1 MVYSVDVYDIKG
13 KVVSHMQMSEDKFS
27 DAQVQPSLIHEYLLL
42 QRANARLN
50 IAHTKNRGEVAGSGK
65 KIYKQKGTG
74 GARAGDR
81 YSPIRKGW
89 GVAFGPR
96 NERNYVKTM
105 NKKAKKKA
113 LYGILT
119 TKLQNKEILWL
130 TGFDYQEP
138 KTKNAFSVLKNI
150 GIAGKKVL
158 VVIDQKNAVLEKSF
172 RNMENVKYLLVEY
185 LNPFDLMYYDVVLC
199 LQPALEKINQG

>member
-1 MVYSVDVYDIKG
+1 MVYSVDVYDVKG
-13 KVVSHMQMSEDKFS
+13 KVVSHMQMNEDKFS
-27 DAQVQPSLIHEYLLL
+27 DAQIQPSLIHEYLLL

-81 YSPIRKGW
+81 YSPIRRGG

-96 NERNYVKTM
+96 NERNYTKTM
-105 NKKAKKKA
+105 NKKAKRKA

-138 KTKNAFSVLKNI
+138 KTKNAFSALKNI
-150 GIAGKKVL
+150 GIVGKKVL
-158 VVIDQKNAVLEKSF
+158 VVIDQKNTVLEKSF

-185 LNPFDLMYYDVVLC
+185 LNPFDLMHYDVVLC